1 MLSVTLEVDMGKKK
15 VTISKIAEDAGV
27 SKMTVSRAINNP
39 EKLKRSTLLRILN
52 SMKKHGYKP
61 RFIARVM
68 AGSRS
73 KTFGLVVKSNKD
85 FFIPPFY
92 GECVR
97 GASEWFRSQN
107 YRTVL
112 FNMSDEQSRSL
123 FLDYVN
129 SGLIDGL
136 ILFEGSH
143 DRSLL
148 KTFKEYDIDVVLVG
162 EDVENETDLYS
173 VFSDN
178 YEGARTAIEYL
189 IKIGCSKIFHITGKG
204 VKSSYS
210 ERLRAYQETLKRN
223 GLEKSVVKTDNSFD
237 GGVKAVDKIIESG
250 KKFDALFCFTDLMAI
265 GAIRRLLEK
274 GYEIPRDVKVV
285 GYDNIKLS
293 DFLFPSL
300 TSISQNMKMMGEL
313 AAKTLFQIISGVEP
327 SSKKIKVPT
336 QLVIKESA

>member
-1 MLSVTLEVDMGKKK
+1 MTKKK

-61 RFIARVM
+61 RFIARVL

-73 KTFGLVVKSNKD
+73 KTFGLIVKSNKD

-97 GASEWFRSQN
+97 GASEWFKSQD

-143 DRSLL
+143 DKSLL

-178 YEGARTAIEYL
+178 YEGARTAVEYL
-189 IKIGCSKIFHITGKG
+189 IKKGSTSIFHITGQG
-204 VKSSYS
+204 GKSSYS
-210 ERLRAYQETLKRN
+210 ERLRAYNETLRNN
-223 GLEKSVVKTDNSFD
+223 GLETAVIKTENSFD
-237 GGVKAVDKIIESG
+237 GGMKAVDRILDSG
-250 KKFDALFCFTDLMAI
+250 KKFDALFCFSDLMAI

-274 GYEIPRDVKVV
+274 GYKVPFDVRVI
-285 GYDNIKLS
+285 GYDNITLS

-327 SSKKIKVPT
+327 SNKKIKVPT

>member
-1 MLSVTLEVDMGKKK
+1 MSKNK
-15 VTISKIAEDAGV
+15 VTIARIAEDAGV

-61 RFIARVM
+61 RFIARVL

-73 KTFGLVVKSNKD
+73 NTFGLIVKSNQD
-85 FFIPPFY
+85 FVIPPFY

-97 GASEWFRSQN
+97 GASEWFKSQN

-143 DRSLL
+143 DKSLL
-148 KTFKEYDIDVVLVG
+148 KTFKDNEVPVVLVG
-162 EDVENETDLYS
+162 EDIGDENEFYS
-173 VFSDN
+173 IFSDN
-178 YEGARTAIEYL
+178 YEGAKTAVDYL
-189 IKIGCSKIFHITGKG
+189 MRKGNKHIFHITGKG
-204 VKSSYS
+204 SKSSYS
-210 ERLRAYQETLKRN
+210 ERLRAYNETLRN
-223 GLEKSVVKTDNSFD
+223 SGLKSTVIRTENSFQ
-237 GGVKAVDKIIESG
+237 GGMKAIENILESG
-250 KKFDALFCFTDLMAI
+250 KKFDSLFCFSDLMAI
-265 GAIRRLLEK
+265 GAIRILLEK
-274 GYEIPRDVKVV
+274 GYKIPNDVRVI
-285 GYDNIKLS
+285 GYDSIKLS
-293 DFLFPSL
+293 NYVYPSL

-327 SSKKIKVPT
+327 SSKTLKVPT